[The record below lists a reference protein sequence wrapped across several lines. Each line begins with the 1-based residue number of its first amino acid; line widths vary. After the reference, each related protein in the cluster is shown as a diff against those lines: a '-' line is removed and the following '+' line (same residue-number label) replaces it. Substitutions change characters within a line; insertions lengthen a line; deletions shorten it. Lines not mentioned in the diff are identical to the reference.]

1 MIEVFLAELAKDCGS
16 PEKKI
21 VRVLISK
28 RVRISEFDPPSAC
41 VFAWRVLE
49 LKEQGVSEDY
59 AMAVAGII
67 ILF

>member
-1 MIEVFLAELAKDCGS
+1 M
-16 PEKKI
+16 
-21 VRVLISK
+21 SK